1 MPPDSDPNILELQAR
16 IEFLE
21 EKVLNSIEAVKENQE
36 RMCLD
41 ITKIKEAVYNPDDG
55 LYARLRA
62 LEEQNKTYSKF
73 LWLILTMGIG
83 GLAAAISAHFS

>member
-1 MPPDSDPNILELQAR
+1 MPPDNEPNISELQAR

-21 EKVLNSIEAVKENQE
+21 EKVLTSIEAVKENQE

-41 ITKIKEAVYNPDDG
+41 ITKIKEAVYNPDTG

-62 LEEQNKTYSKF
+62 VEEQNKTYSKF
-73 LWLILTMGIG
+73 LWLILTMAIG
-83 GLAAAISAHFS
+83 AIAAMATAHFG